1 MNDKDTPAP
10 VAESIRVSIFDQ
22 TYSLRSQSGGEHVE
36 RVAKLVD
43 ERMRH
48 IASHI
53 TTYDISR
60 IAVLAALNI
69 ADELETS
76 KAYYEQEIQTLLSR
90 SSALPEADN
99 NSSSSSSNRSNEPT
113 EIAEPRARET
123 SERQSWFEA
132 IFDADDEAPMRNR
145 GERLSSQVSAKL
157 QSLRQTDSET
167 PASDIDEE
175 DGQG

>member
-1 MNDKDTPAP
+1 MNDKDTHAP

-69 ADELETS
+69 ADEMETL
-76 KAYYEQEIQTLLSR
+76 KAYYEQEIQTLLSQ
-90 SSALPEADN
+90 SSSVPEAN
-99 NSSSSSSNRSNEPT
+99 TNTSPESKEPV
-113 EIAEPRARET
+113 ARET

-132 IFDADDEAPMRNR
+132 IFDADDEAPVRNR

-157 QSLRQTDSET
+157 QSLRQMDSEA
-167 PASDIDEE
+167 PAIDVDEKDE
-175 DGQG
+175 RQ